1 MFAESVV
8 AITKT
13 NAIMVSL
20 TDIGLSSIR
29 LMQDKR
35 EKTNL
40 CHMRRGVGKGLV
52 EVCSISSPQA
62 YPSVKSFLPWR
73 EVNDNYG

>member
-1 MFAESVV
+1 MST
-8 AITKT
+8 AITGKT
-13 NAIMVSL
+13 KAIMVSL
-20 TDIGLSSIR
+20 TDIGLSSLR